1 MTAPTSLPAQLQLQ
15 RSATDY
21 LIAAK
26 QVEIQNLA
34 YFLQM
39 GQLVVMVSDL
49 VHALQKE
56 RGASNI
62 FLGSKGRHFEQSL
75 STLTQ
80 QTDQQIQDFKHTLNQ
95 IHPEISQH
103 CSSSRLLNRIAY
115 VLHGLAGL
123 LTARQ
128 QIRQLELAPELA
140 TQLYSDIISGLL
152 AIVFETADSAIDP
165 TIARI
170 LVAMFNLMHGKEL
183 AGQERALGSAGF
195 AAGQFSAAQI
205 ERLQYLID
213 AQERCFELFREFSHP
228 AAQQLWQQQS
238 SQSYLI
244 EIERLRRLILT
255 QPQHTTR
262 TAPIDQDDQWF
273 GLLTQRIDDL
283 KSVET
288 ALEVHLQQLCEQK
301 LHDAQVALGQQ
312 QALIEQLQHD
322 NSDSFV
328 VFLSGHAPQPLKSP
342 HSDHFHPDGLSPR
355 LGRSVFELVQHQAQ
369 RLQQMNDE
377 LDAAR
382 QALEERKLQQKAKAL
397 LIKHRQMSEDEA
409 HRLLRQMAM
418 DQGKKLSDV
427 AKSIIDMAQVWR

>member
-1 MTAPTSLPAQLQLQ
+1 MTISNLSTTPLQ

-39 GQLVVMVSDL
+39 GQLVVMISDL

-62 FLGSKGRHFEQSL
+62 FLGSKGQHFEQSL
-75 STLTQ
+75 QTLTLN
-80 QTDQQIQDFKHTLNQ
+80 TDQHIQDFKQTLNQ
-95 IHPEISQH
+95 IHPELSQH
-103 CSSSRLLNRIAY
+103 CGSSRLLNRIAY

-152 AIVFETADSAIDP
+152 AIVFETADSAVDP

-183 AGQERALGSAGF
+183 AGQERALGSVGF
-195 AAGQFSAAQI
+195 AAGQFSAVQTV
-205 ERLQYLID
+205 RLQTLID
-213 AQERCFELFREFSHP
+213 KQERCFELFREFSQS
-228 AAQQLWQQQS
+228 AALQLWQQYDNQP
-238 SQSYLI
+238 YLI

-255 QPQHTTR
+255 QQPHHSL
-262 TAPIDQDDQWF
+262 AADPDDRWF
-273 GLLTQRIDDL
+273 ALLTQRIDDL
-283 KSVET
+283 KAVET

-301 LHDAQVALGQQ
+301 LSDAKAALGQQ
-312 QALIEQLQHD
+312 QALIEQLEQ
-322 NSDSFV
+322 NKQDSNDHFV
-328 VFLSGHAPQPLKSP
+328 VFLSSQDPQLKTP
-342 HSDHFHPDGLSPR
+342 AQEHLHPDGLSPR
-355 LGRSVFELVQHQAQ
+355 LGRSVFELVQHQAH
-369 RLQQMNDE
+369 RLQQMQDE

-397 LIKHRQMSEDEA
+397 LIKHRKMTEDEA

-418 DQGKKLSDV
+418 DQGKKLSEV
-427 AKSIIDMAQVWR
+427 AKTIIDMADVWR